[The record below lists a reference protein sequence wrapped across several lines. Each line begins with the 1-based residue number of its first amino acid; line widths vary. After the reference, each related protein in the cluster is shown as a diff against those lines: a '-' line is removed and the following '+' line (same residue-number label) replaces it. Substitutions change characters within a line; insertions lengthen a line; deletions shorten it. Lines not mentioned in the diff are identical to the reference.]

1 MFRPLLIPFILLAGW
16 IGCSY
21 LFGDPARTAT
31 PSFASAKDIA
41 PIAQWGVM
49 FIIGAGVLAASMFT
63 RDHRVPQ
70 WALVIGGA
78 IYTWWAFL
86 FLFTVLRDE
95 RASLNAPALYGFIAA
110 IHFIAANPHLVER
123 VRKAAAS

>member
-16 IGCSY
+16 LGCTY
-21 LFGDPARTAT
+21 LFGEPIRTAT
-31 PSFASAKDIA
+31 PSFAAARGIA
-41 PIAQWGVM
+41 PLEHWGVM
-49 FIIGAGVLAASMFT
+49 FLIGAVVLTAAMFV
-63 RDHRVPQ
+63 RNHHVPQ
-70 WALVIGGA
+70 SALIIGGA

-110 IHFIAANPHLVER
+110 IHFLAANPQLIDRLRQVSR
-123 VRKAAAS
+123 P

>member
-1 MFRPLLIPFILLAGW
+1 MFRPLLVPFIVLAAW
-16 IGCSY
+16 LGCGY
-21 LFGDPARTAT
+21 LFGAPVRTAT
-31 PSFASAKDIA
+31 PSFASARAIA
-41 PIAQWGVM
+41 PMDLWGVM
-49 FIIGAGVLAASMFT
+49 FLAGAVVLTAAMFL

-110 IHFIAANPHLVER
+110 IHFLAANPQLIDRLREV
-123 VRKAAAS
+123 VRP